1 MAINIPIITEF
12 ADQGLKSA
20 QGAFQNFRT
29 EVANAEGAMGKFKA
43 GTGAAFD
50 AVKANAGAFAIA
62 GGAAFVAFG
71 AKAISAASDFEESA
85 AKIGEIFGDAA
96 DSVFDFADDAAQ
108 ALGQSRQ
115 SVLDA
120 AGTFGTFGKAAG
132 LAGEDLSTFS
142 NDFTALAS
150 DLASFNNTSP
160 EEAVQAL
167 GAALRGESEPLRRY
181 GILLDDASMRQKAL
195 ELGIIST
202 TKNAL
207 TPQQKILAAQALIFE
222 QSSDAQGDFE
232 RTSGSLANQQRILQ
246 AELENVTI
254 EIGQKLLPIAVQFA
268 TFANDKLVPAIKLA
282 ADAFS
287 FMFQTIEVD
296 GVSHSGPLPALIDM
310 LDGDLDQ
317 ALKRV
322 TRSTYDGTLA
332 WKDGYRQMII
342 AANGMKE
349 LEEATTDLSV
359 EWERFLGILTA
370 DDAWNSLLDKFDRTK
385 EAAYDA
391 LVDGSAASARR
402 AQQAQNDLNRE
413 IAKYIDEIGTIPDEV
428 QTRIIGL
435 LEREKFDEALGI
447 LNQLR
452 AGVNVPITGTV
463 SGIPVPAGQT
473 PSETRPPSPQIRV
486 GGEQITIPAL
496 PPSMR
501 SAVIVNVAG
510 SVISENDLVETVRKG
525 LVNSQRNGAGL
536 VYSNR

>member
-20 QGAFQNFRT
+20 QGAFQNFRN

-254 EIGQKLLPIAVQFA
+254 EIGQKLLPIAVKFA

-282 ADAFS
+282 ADAFGL
-287 FMFQTIEVD
+287 MFQTIKVD

-322 TRSTYDGTLA
+322 TASTYDGTLA

-349 LEEATTDLSV
+349 LEEATTDLSI
-359 EWERFLGILTA
+359 EWERFLGVLTA

-463 SGIPVPAGQT
+463 SGMPVPAGQT
-473 PSETRPPSPQIRV
+473 PSETRPPLMRPLPSIKAPR
-486 GGEQITIPAL
+486 IPAIGAY
-496 PPSMR
+496 
-501 SAVIVNVAG
+501 SAGVTVNVAG